1 MKLKIM
7 PRTTASHCLPVAVIA
22 VAVIAAADEL
32 RLLA

>member
-7 PRTTASHCLPVAVIA
+7 PWTTTSHGLTVAVIA

-32 RLLA
+32 RSLA